1 MYTLFHL
8 LPVKRKE
15 SYDRAYLAQQKPRLG
30 RRIAMTKKYGKGK
43 PMALPEGSKGNYRL
57 TMDEAAWKTTFT
69 FPEKAEMTHG
79 KCEFKSPEEFLKY
92 IEKNVG
98 AGSDTKSLRGSICRR
113 GKYQKVD
120 KSGNPVLTIG
130 DPILDLVSD
139 DEARVLIGGEAIHL
153 TTTEFN
159 SARYRSGGIRSIDLS
174 GISST
179 LAQSQLL
186 AAARG
191 EGDFALVES
200 SDRVLSFA
208 STNPSQRDFYPISG
222 GHIRFKAWKKNYR
235 FYWSMGAEIE
245 TWGGNFTSASIES
258 TYIDTFFAQTCFVVK
273 RDSDSDTNDDY
284 VDEYEWG
291 VNAPQPKR
299 VESVCRAQFKGQGF
313 VGRVEA
319 GPQCFVVGIT

>member
-1 MYTLFHL
+1 MNREHSKGN
-8 LPVKRKE
+8 P
-15 SYDRAYLAQQKPRLG
+15 
-30 RRIAMTKKYGKGK
+30 MT
-43 PMALPEGSKGNYRL
+43 LPEGSKGNYHL
-57 TMDEAAWKTTFT
+57 TMDKAMGKTKFV

-79 KCEFKSPEEFLKY
+79 RCEFKSPEEFLKY
-92 IEKNVG
+92 IEKSV
-98 AGSDTKSLRGSICRR
+98 AAMSGSKGLRGSICRR

-120 KSGNPVLTIG
+120 KSGNPVLTLG

-139 DEARVLIGGEAIHL
+139 DEARVFIGGEAIHL
-153 TTTEFN
+153 TTTEFS
-159 SARYRSGGIRSIDLS
+159 SARYRSGGIRSIDLL
-174 GISST
+174 GVSSA

-208 STNPSQRDFYPISG
+208 STNPSQRDFYPTSG
-222 GHIRFKAWKKNYR
+222 GHIRFKAWKKNYL

-258 TYIDTFFAQTCFVVK
+258 AYIDTFFAQTCFVVK

-299 VESVCRAQFKGQGF
+299 VESVCSAQFKGQRF

-319 GPQCFVVGIT
+319 GPQCFVVGTTQF

>member
-1 MYTLFHL
+1 
-8 LPVKRKE
+8 
-15 SYDRAYLAQQKPRLG
+15 
-30 RRIAMTKKYGKGK
+30 MTNKHGNEK
-43 PMALPEGSKGNYRL
+43 PMILPEGCKGNYHL
-57 TMDEAAWKTTFT
+57 TMDEAARKTIFT

-79 KCEFKSPEEFLKY
+79 RCEFKTPEELLKY
-92 IEKNVG
+92 IEKSVSTESG
-98 AGSDTKSLRGSICRR
+98 KTSLRGTVSRR

-130 DPILDLVSD
+130 DPILDLTSD
-139 DEARVLIGGEAIHL
+139 DEARVFIGGEAIHL
-153 TTTEFN
+153 TTTEFS

-174 GISST
+174 GVSRD

-186 AAARG
+186 SAARG
-191 EGDFALVES
+191 EGDFVLVES

-208 STNPSQRDFYPISG
+208 STNPSQLDFYILPLFK
-222 GHIRFKAWKKNYR
+222 HIRFKAWKKNYF

-245 TWGGNFTSASIES
+245 TWGGNFTSARIDSV
-258 TYIDTFFAQTCFVVK
+258 YIDTFFAQTCFVVK

-299 VESVCRAQFKGQGF
+299 VESFCSAQFQGHQF
-313 VGRVEA
+313 SGGVEA
-319 GPQCFVVGIT
+319 GPQCFVPGGGGTVFQ